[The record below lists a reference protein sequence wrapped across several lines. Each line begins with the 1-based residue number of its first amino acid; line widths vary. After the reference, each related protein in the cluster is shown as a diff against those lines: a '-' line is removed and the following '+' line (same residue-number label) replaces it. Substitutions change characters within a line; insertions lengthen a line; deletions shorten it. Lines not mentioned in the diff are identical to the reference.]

1 MKTTSMHARTSAR
14 AWLLALFMACSVVT
28 VSAEAQTRTLQQA
41 VAEVE
46 SQTGGKIL
54 SAETIRVGK
63 QVIYRIKVL
72 TPEGRIQIFQ
82 IPA

>member
-1 MKTTSMHARTSAR
+1 MSNAA
-14 AWLLALFMACSVVT
+14 LA
-28 VSAEAQTRTLQQA
+28 RTLQEA

-46 SQTGGKIL
+46 AQTGGTIL
-54 SAETIRVGK
+54 SAETIRVGR

-72 TPEGRIQIFQ
+72 TPEGRIQVFQ

>member
-1 MKTTSMHARTSAR
+1 MKTTSMHIRKSSR
-14 AWLLALFMACSVVT
+14 AWLLALFLGCSLGT
-28 VSAEAQTRTLQQA
+28 VSTDAAARTLQEA

-54 SAETIRVGK
+54 SAETIRVGR

-72 TPEGRIQIFQ
+72 TPEGRIQVFQ

>member
-1 MKTTSMHARTSAR
+1 MNTIWSHIPKSSR
-14 AWLLALFMACSVVT
+14 AWLLAFCLGLSLGTAGT
-28 VSAEAQTRTLQQA
+28 AAQARTLQEA

-46 SQTGGKIL
+46 AQTGGKIL
-54 SAETIRVGK
+54 SAETIRVGR

-72 TPEGRIQIFQ
+72 TPEGRIQVFQ

>member
-1 MKTTSMHARTSAR
+1 VKTTSTHKRKSSR
-14 AWLLALFMACSVVT
+14 AWLLALFLGCSFAA
-28 VSAEAQTRTLQQA
+28 VSTDAEARTLQQA

-46 SQTGGKIL
+46 AQTGGKIL
-54 SAETIRVGK
+54 SAETIRVGR

>member
-1 MKTTSMHARTSAR
+1 MSRIWSIIAQSGRP
-14 AWLLALFMACSVVT
+14 WLLALFLGLSLGAAG
-28 VSAEAQTRTLQQA
+28 SAAQARTLQEA

-46 SQTGGKIL
+46 AQTGGKIL
-54 SAETIRVGK
+54 SAETIRVGR

>member
-1 MKTTSMHARTSAR
+1 MKTIWSQTRKAGRR
-14 AWLLALFMACSVVT
+14 WLLALCLGLSLGAMSNA
-28 VSAEAQTRTLQQA
+28 ALARTLQEA

-46 SQTGGKIL
+46 AQTGGTIL
-54 SAETIRVGK
+54 SAETIRVGR

-72 TPEGRIQIFQ
+72 TPEGRIQVFQ